1 MFCQYCGSALDE
13 GARFCKSCGNPVP
26 GPATTP
32 QVFAPDPVQV
42 LSNHVRVLGILWLV
56 YSIFHIVM
64 AVWTLAFSHYF
75 LPAMQDAFSRGNTP
89 FPFPIFRFMHMFY
102 ALTAIYGVATG
113 ILGIFAGAAL
123 LRRKR
128 IARVLS
134 IVAAFICVIS
144 IPFGTAIGVYTLVI
158 LLPGHAARA
167 YEQIAPAS

>member
-1 MFCQYCGSALDE
+1 MFCQHCGSALDE
-13 GARFCKSCGNPVP
+13 GARFCKSCGNAVP
-26 GPATTP
+26 GPANTP
-32 QVFAPDPVQV
+32 QFIVPDPVQV

-64 AVWTLAFSHYF
+64 AAWTLAFSHYF
-75 LPAMQDAFSRGNTP
+75 LPAMQDAFSHSNIP
-89 FPFPIFRFMHMFY
+89 FPFPIFRFMHVFY

-123 LRRKR
+123 LQRKR
-128 IARVLS
+128 TARVLA

-167 YEQIAPAS
+167 YEQIATPN

>member
-13 GARFCKSCGNPVP
+13 GARFCKSCGNAVP

-32 QVFAPDPVQV
+32 QVFAPDSAQV
-42 LSNHVRVLGILWLV
+42 LSNHVRILGILWLV

-75 LPAMQDAFSRGNTP
+75 LPALQDAFSHMNPP
-89 FPFPIFRFMHMFY
+89 FPFPIFRFMHVFY

-113 ILGIFAGAAL
+113 ILGICAGVAL
-123 LRRKR
+123 LQRKR
-128 IARVLS
+128 SARVLA

-144 IPFGTAIGVYTLVI
+144 IPFGTAIGVYALVI

-167 YEQIAPAS
+167 YEQIATPN